1 MGIIIGLLNYAVSA
15 LIWIILI
22 RVILSWIRIDPYVNP
37 VVRLIYEVSEVL
49 LAPVRRLLPPVGFLD
64 FSPFVVILVLE
75 LIRRII

>member
-22 RVILSWIRIDPYVNP
+22 RVILSWIRIDPYGNP
-37 VVRLIYEVSEVL
+37 VVRLIYEVSVL